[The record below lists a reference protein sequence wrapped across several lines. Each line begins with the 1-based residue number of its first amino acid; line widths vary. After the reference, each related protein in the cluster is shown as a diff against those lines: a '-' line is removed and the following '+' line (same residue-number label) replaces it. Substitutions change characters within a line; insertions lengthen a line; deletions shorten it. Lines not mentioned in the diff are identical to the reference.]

1 MIIIFAHKLVDDMK
15 QELLSEIEK
24 FRTDNH
30 IKNVIILQNIP
41 ETQESLPKPIL
52 SEPELSIAQN
62 LSGNTNQEPMPEIE
76 KIRAEEKILEFIPEM
91 LEAPA
96 KLLTPKSGISAD
108 EENARRHHTKNTVK
122 HFNRIQQ
129 RYNKH
134 SYQKIRNKTR

>member
-30 IKNVIILQNIP
+30 IKEKVIVIP
-41 ETQESLPKPIL
+41 ETQESITRPIL
-52 SEPELSIAQN
+52 PEPEISIAQQ
-62 LSGNTNQEPMPEIE
+62 LSDDTQQGLLSELE
-76 KIRAEEKILEFIPEM
+76 KLRKEEEMILECIPEM
-91 LEAPA
+91 LEAPT
-96 KLLTPKSGISAD
+96 KLIPSKSGIPVS
-108 EENARRHHTKNTVK
+108 EKNARRYHTQNTVK

>member
-1 MIIIFAHKLVDDMK
+1 MIIIFAKKLVNDVK

-30 IKNVIILQNIP
+30 IKEKVIVIP
-41 ETQESLPKPIL
+41 ETQESITRPIL
-52 SEPELSIAQN
+52 PEPEISIAQN

>member
-15 QELLSEIEK
+15 EELLSEIEK

-30 IKNVIILQNIP
+30 IKEKVVFIP
-41 ETQESLPKPIL
+41 EAQKSLPKPIL
-52 SEPELSIAQN
+52 PEPELSIAQN

-76 KIRAEEKILEFIPEM
+76 KIRAEEKILEIIPEM

-96 KLLTPKSGISAD
+96 KLITPKSGISAD
-108 EENARRHHTKNTVK
+108 EENARRHHTKNMIK